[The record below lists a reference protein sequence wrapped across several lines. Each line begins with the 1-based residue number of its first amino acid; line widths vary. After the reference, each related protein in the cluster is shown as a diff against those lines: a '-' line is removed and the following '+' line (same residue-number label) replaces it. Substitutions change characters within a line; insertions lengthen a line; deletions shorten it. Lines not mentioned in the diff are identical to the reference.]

1 MPQKTIMDSDSINRT
16 IHRIVN
22 QILERN
28 NGAGDLAII
37 GIRTRGVFIAER
49 IAGEIEKIEGIK
61 PPLGTLDITLY
72 RDDLRQKTE
81 WPKVK
86 KTEIPFPVEDKKVI
100 LVDDVIYTGR
110 TTRAAIDEIMDYGR
124 PSSIQLVALIDRGH
138 RELPIQADYVGSKLS
153 TLSTEEVRV
162 HLKEADGRDEVIIV
176 KE

>member
-1 MPQKTIMDSDSINRT
+1 MPTKTVMDSDSVSRAVS
-16 IHRIVN
+16 RIVN

-28 NGAGDLAII
+28 SGARDLAII

-49 IAGEIEKIEGIK
+49 IAMEIEKLEGIK

-72 RDDLRQKTE
+72 RDDLRHKAE

-100 LVDDVIYTGR
+100 LVDDVIFTGR

-124 PSSIQLVALIDRGH
+124 PSSIQLVALVDRGL
-138 RELPIQADYVGSKLS
+138 RELPIQPDYTGSKLD

-162 HLKEADGRDEVIIV
+162 QLKEADGKDEVVIIT
-176 KE
+176 E